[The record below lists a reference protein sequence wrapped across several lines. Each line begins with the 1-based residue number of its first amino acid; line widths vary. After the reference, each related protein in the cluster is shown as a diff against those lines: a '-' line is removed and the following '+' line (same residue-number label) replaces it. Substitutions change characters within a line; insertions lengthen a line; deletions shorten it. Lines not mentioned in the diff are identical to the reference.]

1 MLRYPIG
8 LQDFKGLIEDGYV
21 YIDKTEHIYQLLQGK
36 YYFFSRPRRF
46 GKSLLLST
54 IDYIFQAKKELFE
67 GLWIENKIEWK
78 EFPIIRLDFSP
89 MNYRD
94 LGLEEALHREVL
106 RNADKYAISLK
117 QGDSKDL
124 FRELILELSKIE
136 KVVILIDEYDKP
148 IIDYLEPD
156 QLHEAKKNRDI
167 MKNFYGVLKNLDGHI
182 RFLFIT
188 GVSKFSKVSIFSD
201 LNHLLDITVHPKYG
215 TLVGY
220 TQTEMENYFG
230 QVITQIAKNQELSYE
245 NLKQQI
251 KEWYN
256 GYSWL
261 GEKVYNPFSVLCYL
275 SSERIANYW
284 FETGTPTFLVKMI
297 NKEFEYNF
305 EEIFA
310 DDKILSNFQIE
321 NIYPPTLLFQTGY
334 LTIQRQDDIGSY
346 ILSYPNREVK
356 QSLIVHLLGD
366 YTNLPHINA
375 TTKRLKIAFE
385 EHNFEFFQEQI
396 NILFSKIPYQLFEAN
411 QEKYYHAVIFLIFQ
425 LLGYHIENEVST
437 SKGRIDSVIFTKE
450 TIYILEFKIND
461 SSENAIRQ
469 IREKEYFKKY
479 LDRNK
484 PIFLVGI
491 ALKNKEVENMIVEK
505 L

>member
-54 IDYIFQAKKELFE
+54 IDYIFQAKKELFK
-67 GLWIENKIEWK
+67 GLWIEDKIEWK
-78 EFPIIRLDFSP
+78 EYPIIRLDFSP

-94 LGLEEALHREVL
+94 LGLENELL
-106 RNADKYAISLK
+106 RSLRRIAKKYNLEIDF
-117 QGDSKDL
+117 DSSKV
-124 FRELILELSKIE
+124 FFENLILELSKIE

-156 QLHEAKKNRDI
+156 QLHEAKKNRSI
-167 MKNFYGVLKNLDGHI
+167 MKNFYGVLKNLDSHI

-201 LNHLLDITVHPKYG
+201 LNHLEDLTVKPYSA

-220 TQTEMENYFG
+220 TQSELEHYFG
-230 QVITQIAKNQELSYE
+230 KRIEEIAQNQGLSYE
-245 NLKQQI
+245 ELLQSI
-251 KEWYN
+251 KKWYN

-261 GEKVYNPFSVLCYL
+261 GEKVYNPFSVLNFVKSGQL
-275 SSERIANYW
+275 MNFW
-284 FETGTPTFLVKMI
+284 FETGTPTFLVKI
-297 NKEFEYNF
+297 LNKNFEYNF
-305 EEIFA
+305 EEVEA
-310 DDKILSNFQIE
+310 NDTILSNFDIE
-321 NIYPPTLLFQTGY
+321 NIYPLTLLFQTGY
-334 LTIQRQDDIGSY
+334 LTIKKHTGRFY
-346 ILSYPNREVK
+346 VLSYPNLEVK
-356 QSLIVHLLGD
+356 YSLLENILTD
-366 YTNLPHINA
+366 YTKLPNTSA
-375 TTKRLKIAFE
+375 TAYRIRQSFDT
-385 EHNFEFFQEQI
+385 HNFELFQEQI

-411 QEKYYHAVIFLIFQ
+411 QEKYYHAIIFMILH
-425 LLGYHIENEVST
+425 LLGYDIECEIST
-437 SKGRIDSVIFTKE
+437 SKGRIDAVIITEKSV
-450 TIYILEFKIND
+450 YILEFKIND

-484 PIFLVGI
+484 PVFLVGI
-491 ALKNKEVENMIVEK
+491 ALKDKEIETMIVEN

>member
-54 IDYIFQAKKELFE
+54 IDYIFQAKKELFK

-78 EFPIIRLDFSP
+78 EYPIIRLDFSA
-89 MNYRD
+89 MDYKN
-94 LGLEEALHREVL
+94 LSLEETLFRRLRETAQ
-106 RNADKYAISLK
+106 RYAIVIEDTVLK
-117 QGDSKDL
+117 EY
-124 FRELILELSKIE
+124 FRKLILELSKIE
-136 KVVILIDEYDKP
+136 RVVILIDEYDKP

-156 QLHEAKKNRDI
+156 QIPEAQKNRNI

-188 GVSKFSKVSIFSD
+188 GISKFSKVSIFSD
-201 LNHLLDITVHPKYG
+201 LNHLEDLTVKPYSA

-220 TQTEMENYFG
+220 TQSELEYYFG
-230 QVITQIAKNQELSYE
+230 KRIEELAQNQGLSYE
-245 NLKQQI
+245 ELLQSI
-251 KEWYN
+251 KKWYN

-261 GEKVYNPFSVLCYL
+261 GEKVYNPFSVLNFVKSGQL
-275 SSERIANYW
+275 MNFW
-284 FETGTPTFLVKMI
+284 FETGTPTFLVKLI
-297 NKEFEYNF
+297 NKEFAYNF
-305 EEIFA
+305 EKVKA
-310 DDKILSNFQIE
+310 DDMILSNFNIE
-321 NIYPPTLLFQTGY
+321 NIYPLTLLFQTGY
-334 LTIQRQDDIGSY
+334 LTIQEVIGRKY
-346 ILSYPNREVK
+346 ILSYPNLEVK
-356 QSLIVHLLGD
+356 YSLIEHLLLD
-366 YTNLPHINA
+366 YTNITHLNGTAMEIQD
-375 TTKRLKIAFE
+375 AFE
-385 EHNFEFFQEQI
+385 EQNFELFQDQI
-396 NILFSKIPYQLFEAN
+396 NILFSKIPYQIFEAN

-425 LLGYHIENEVST
+425 LLGYYIESEVST
-437 SKGRIDSVIFTKE
+437 SKGRIDSVIFTTE
-450 TIYILEFKIND
+450 NIYILEFKIND
-461 SSENAIRQ
+461 SAENAIRQ